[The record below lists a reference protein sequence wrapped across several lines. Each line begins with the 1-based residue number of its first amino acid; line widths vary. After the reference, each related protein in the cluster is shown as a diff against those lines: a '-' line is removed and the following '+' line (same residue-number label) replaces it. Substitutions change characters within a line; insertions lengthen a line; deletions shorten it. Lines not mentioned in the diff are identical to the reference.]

1 MPGLISD
8 RDGSSY
14 SQLSAAMHAFAEMY
28 GPRHSA
34 KPQCFFFPVC
44 ATAIRKR
51 EREREKCVGLIK

>member
-8 RDGSSY
+8 RDVSSY

-34 KPQCFFFPVC
+34 NGFLFFCVC
-44 ATAIRKR
+44 ATAIIKNRGR
-51 EREREKCVGLIK
+51 KCVGLIK